1 MSCLCIGGVCIP
13 YSALLPML
21 LIGLQWIAS
30 QFAKVGLLPDF
41 IAKLLRMDNKK
52 KVVNVVSC
60 DEKGCCGSSHKSAGR
75 GDSVVTSATSTCT
88 TDDEDDDNHED
99 VTVEHV
105 DNLDRWEEIFTTSKT
120 STLFVKFTADWC
132 KPCKAIQPAYVSAA
146 SKYNKK
152 QYTFI
157 TLDIDG
163 DDCDVITG
171 KLKVA
176 MMPTFVCFRNGTEVG
191 RMSGGNSGDKLNEW
205 VTEMCS

>member
-1 MSCLCIGGVCIP
+1 
-13 YSALLPML
+13 ML

-105 DNLDRWEEIFTTSKT
+105 DNLDRWEEIFTTSKS

>member
-1 MSCLCIGGVCIP
+1 
-13 YSALLPML
+13 ML

-41 IAKLLRMDNKK
+41 IAKLLRMDNNK
-52 KVVNVVSC
+52 KVVNASC
-60 DEKGCCGSSHKSAGR
+60 DEKGCCGSRRAGR

-88 TDDEDDDNHED
+88 TSDEDDDDNHEE

-105 DNLDRWEEIFTTSKT
+105 DNLERYEEIFTKSKA

-132 KPCKAIQPAYVSAA
+132 KPCKAIQPAYVSSA
-146 SKYNKK
+146 SKYNKE

-205 VTEMCS
+205 VTEMCAQK